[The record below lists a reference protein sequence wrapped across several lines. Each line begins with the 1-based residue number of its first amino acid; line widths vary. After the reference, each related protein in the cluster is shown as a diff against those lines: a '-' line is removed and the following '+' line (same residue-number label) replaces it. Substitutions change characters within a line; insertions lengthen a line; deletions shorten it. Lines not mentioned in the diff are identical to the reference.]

1 MKHIGGALAAA
12 GAVLALALGGAT
24 TAHADPVDP
33 GTLEAKGTFIY
44 THHGDHQRLE
54 DPKNNRCYR
63 IEGKGFAEN
72 KTNRVAELFR
82 GDDCEGKVVNAM
94 GPGERERDVEFR
106 SVRFIK

>member
-24 TAHADPVDP
+24 TAHADPDP

-44 THHGDHQRLE
+44 THHGDHKRLE
-54 DPKNNRCYR
+54 DPKNNKCYR

-82 GDDCEGKVVNAM
+82 GDDCDGRVVNAM

>member
-12 GAVLALALGGAT
+12 GAILALALGGAT
-24 TAHADPVDP
+24 TAHAEPDL
-33 GTLEAKGTFIY
+33 GNLEAKGTFIY
-44 THHGDHQRLE
+44 THHGDRQRLE

-82 GDDCEGKVVNAM
+82 GDDCNGKVVNAM
-94 GPGERERDVEFR
+94 APGERERNVEFR
-106 SVRFIK
+106 SVKFSK